1 AGYWRR
7 QVRQPVQ
14 WAQAM
19 AAMER
24 QQAAIYLEVGPGT
37 TLVGLGRQCV
47 EQAERVWVAS
57 LRSARGEWEQILDSL
72 GRIYLRGAEI
82 DWNAFDQPYHR
93 RRTPLP
99 TYPFQRKHF
108 WIQNVE
114 HRLPK
119 SPASEPP
126 ANWFYELGWEAKPVL
141 SSTGPSTNSDAA
153 DFSSLKTTA
162 ERLRIETGFDQ
173 YDKLKPSLDR
183 VSADFIIGALRRLGF
198 GFVPKTEFRCED
210 LARTL
215 GVVPQQFRLFERL
228 LTVFTEE
235 GIVARDDARW
245 VVVRNPPEGD
255 PAAECRTL
263 ESKFAPFRAEIE
275 MLRRCGSALAEV
287 LSGRTD
293 PLQLLFSEG
302 SFESAE
308 ALYTESPGLRVFNS
322 LAAAAVAQEVRQR
335 PGRKLRILEIGAGT
349 GATTA
354 WIAEVLPPERTEYCY
369 TDISAAF
376 LTRAKNKFKD
386 HPFFQYRT
394 LDIERD
400 PGAQGFQPGQ
410 FDIIIAANVLH
421 ATTDL
426 ASTMRHARS
435 LLAPSGVVLLVEGIR
450 PEAWVDLTFGLTEG
464 WWRFRDH
471 ELRPSYP
478 LISQEKWVDLL
489 TATGFC
495 GADAIRAGDS
505 QVAIILAR
513 APHTAIAHHWLVI
526 PDRGGVAAEFTSLL
540 HSLGGSF
547 DMANAEQ
554 ALDLL
559 QTQRFEGVLYL
570 PVLDCPPTAALSAES
585 IRAQI
590 FDGNDTI
597 LRLVQTLI
605 KTSGRLWTVTRGAQQ
620 VVGTEAELNV
630 AQATAWGWS
639 KTISLEH
646 PNCGGGVIDLDPAA
660 SDRENASVILDAV
673 LNIGTNAE
681 DQIAIRNGMRYV
693 PRLRRSPPPPCALQ
707 PLAKD
712 KTYLITGGL
721 GGVGLGLARWMAQR
735 GARRLFLVGR
745 TALPDRATWDK
756 VPSDSDAGA
765 RITAIRE
772 IESFGTEVSLGIVD
786 LFDQQQVETMFASV
800 SGELGGIFHL
810 AAAGDASSLVNMT
823 SDGMRKVMAPKMLG
837 TWNLHVASR
846 NMALD
851 FFVMFSSWASVL
863 GAQDLGHYNAANQF
877 MDAVAHYR
885 RSLGLPAT
893 ALNWGAWDVIR
904 NASAELLREYERSGL
919 QSMPSAAAFTA
930 MYRAASAGT
939 TQMLVANVDW
949 QKLKPLYEIRRA
961 RPILEFTSNLA
972 QPSAAQVSPVAD
984 GSANQAIAERPA
996 ESKESPRVNIRAEI
1010 LRSSTGE
1017 RIHRLESYVAGV
1029 LAAVIGTP
1037 GGQLAYS
1044 TATDELGLDSLM
1056 ALEARNQIN
1065 SELEINIPVA
1075 RFLQGLTITE
1085 LAAKIAAE
1093 LSDDILA
1100 IEPQTAPDPSLN
1112 IDDSFG
1118 LSFAQRAYWV
1128 VQRVVPDSITSN
1140 CAFTAKAS
1148 PFLQFDAFERA
1159 VWKLM
1164 ERHAA
1169 LRTVIFETE
1178 DGEPRQCV
1186 QTSWRPET
1194 TLIDVSGLTEREF
1207 ADLVEREFTRSFD
1220 MTKSVFRIPVFR
1232 RNDYDVLLFVFHH
1245 VVVDGT
1251 SMPLS
1256 FGELRDMYTAELT
1269 GQSVQLAPVRATFKD
1284 FVDWESKLVNG
1295 PGMQRLWD
1303 FWEQELDGELPIL
1316 TLPFSRP
1323 RSASFLPRGVRM
1335 TLEFD
1340 SELTHAIHE
1349 SARQTKAT
1357 TFVFLLAAFQ
1367 ILLSSYSGQ
1376 DDLLVGTSSSTR
1388 DLAKWENTVGCLVNL
1403 FPIRS
1408 RSSRTATFAEYLT
1421 ATRRTILA
1429 ALDHQGVPFYL
1440 LIERLRVRRE
1450 LGRPTLF
1457 QAFFNFLT
1465 ERPGDLGRFL
1475 LGVPDATVQF
1485 GNSVLTSWMNLRYP
1499 ETQSDIMLYLADFG
1513 EEIHGYFHYNADV
1526 IDESVIRSMTTD
1538 YIAIVRAIVANPNI
1552 PISQLP
1558 ITSFPQSETEPE
1570 ELLL

>member
-1 AGYWRR
+1 
-7 QVRQPVQ
+7 
-14 WAQAM
+14 
-19 AAMER
+19 
-24 QQAAIYLEVGPGT
+24 
-37 TLVGLGRQCV
+37 
-47 EQAERVWVAS
+47 
-57 LRSARGEWEQILDSL
+57 
-72 GRIYLRGAEI
+72 
-82 DWNAFDQPYHR
+82 
-93 RRTPLP
+93 
-99 TYPFQRKHF
+99 
-108 WIQNVE
+108 
-114 HRLPK
+114 
-119 SPASEPP
+119 
-126 ANWFYELGWEAKPVL
+126 
-141 SSTGPSTNSDAA
+141 
-153 DFSSLKTTA
+153 
-162 ERLRIETGFDQ
+162 
-173 YDKLKPSLDR
+173 
-183 VSADFIIGALRRLGF
+183 
-198 GFVPKTEFRCED
+198 
-210 LARTL
+210 
-215 GVVPQQFRLFERL
+215 
-228 LTVFTEE
+228 
-235 GIVARDDARW
+235 
-245 VVVRNPPEGD
+245 
-255 PAAECRTL
+255 
-263 ESKFAPFRAEIE
+263 
-275 MLRRCGSALAEV
+275 
-287 LSGRTD
+287 
-293 PLQLLFSEG
+293 
-302 SFESAE
+302 
-308 ALYTESPGLRVFNS
+308 
-322 LAAAAVAQEVRQR
+322 
-335 PGRKLRILEIGAGT
+335 
-349 GATTA
+349 
-354 WIAEVLPPERTEYCY
+354 
-369 TDISAAF
+369 
-376 LTRAKNKFKD
+376 
-386 HPFFQYRT
+386 
-394 LDIERD
+394 
-400 PGAQGFQPGQ
+400 
-410 FDIIIAANVLH
+410 
-421 ATTDL
+421 
-426 ASTMRHARS
+426 
-435 LLAPSGVVLLVEGIR
+435 
-450 PEAWVDLTFGLTEG
+450 
-464 WWRFRDH
+464 
-471 ELRPSYP
+471 
-478 LISQEKWVDLL
+478 
-489 TATGFC
+489 
-495 GADAIRAGDS
+495 
-505 QVAIILAR
+505 
-513 APHTAIAHHWLVI
+513 
-526 PDRGGVAAEFTSLL
+526 
-540 HSLGGSF
+540 
-547 DMANAEQ
+547 
-554 ALDLL
+554 
-559 QTQRFEGVLYL
+559 
-570 PVLDCPPTAALSAES
+570 
-585 IRAQI
+585 
-590 FDGNDTI
+590 
-597 LRLVQTLI
+597 
-605 KTSGRLWTVTRGAQQ
+605 
-620 VVGTEAELNV
+620 
-630 AQATAWGWS
+630 
-639 KTISLEH
+639 
-646 PNCGGGVIDLDPAA
+646 
-660 SDRENASVILDAV
+660 
-673 LNIGTNAE
+673 
-681 DQIAIRNGMRYV
+681 
-693 PRLRRSPPPPCALQ
+693 
-707 PLAKD
+707 
-712 KTYLITGGL
+712 
-721 GGVGLGLARWMAQR
+721 
-735 GARRLFLVGR
+735 
-745 TALPDRATWDK
+745 
-756 VPSDSDAGA
+756 
-765 RITAIRE
+765 
-772 IESFGTEVSLGIVD
+772 
-786 LFDQQQVETMFASV
+786 
-800 SGELGGIFHL
+800 
-810 AAAGDASSLVNMT
+810 
-823 SDGMRKVMAPKMLG
+823 
-837 TWNLHVASR
+837 
-846 NMALD
+846 
-851 FFVMFSSWASVL
+851 
-863 GAQDLGHYNAANQF
+863 
-877 MDAVAHYR
+877 
-885 RSLGLPAT
+885 
-893 ALNWGAWDVIR
+893 
-904 NASAELLREYERSGL
+904 
-919 QSMPSAAAFTA
+919 
-930 MYRAASAGT
+930 
-939 TQMLVANVDW
+939 
-949 QKLKPLYEIRRA
+949 
-961 RPILEFTSNLA
+961 
-972 QPSAAQVSPVAD
+972 
-984 GSANQAIAERPA
+984 
-996 ESKESPRVNIRAEI
+996 
-1010 LRSSTGE
+1010 
-1017 RIHRLESYVAGV
+1017 
-1029 LAAVIGTP
+1029 
-1037 GGQLAYS
+1037 
-1044 TATDELGLDSLM
+1044 M

-1558 ITSFPQSETEPE
+1558 ITSFPQSETEAE

>member
-1 AGYWRR
+1 
-7 QVRQPVQ
+7 
-14 WAQAM
+14 
-19 AAMER
+19 
-24 QQAAIYLEVGPGT
+24 
-37 TLVGLGRQCV
+37 
-47 EQAERVWVAS
+47 
-57 LRSARGEWEQILDSL
+57 LDSL

-82 DWNAFDQPYHR
+82 DWNAFDQPYQR

-99 TYPFQRKHF
+99 TYPFQRKRF
-108 WIQNVE
+108 WIPNVE

-119 SPASEPP
+119 PPASEPP

-141 SSTGPSTNSDAA
+141 SSTGPSTNTDAA

-183 VSADFIIGALRRLGF
+183 VSADFIIGALKRLGF

-215 GVVPQQFRLFERL
+215 GVVPQQVRLFERL

-263 ESKFAPFRAEIE
+263 ESKFAPFRAEIA

-287 LSGRTD
+287 LSGQTD

-513 APHTAIAHHWLVI
+513 APHTAIAHHWLVV

-570 PVLDCPPTAALSAES
+570 PVLDCPPTAALSAET

-597 LRLVQTLI
+597 LRVVQTLI

-693 PRLRRSPPPPCALQ
+693 PRLRRSPPPPCAFQ
-707 PLAKD
+707 PLARD

-756 VPSDSDAGA
+756 IPSDSVAGA

-772 IESFGTEVSLGIVD
+772 IESFGAEVSLGIVD

-800 SGELGGIFHL
+800 SGEWGGIFHL
-810 AAAGDASSLVNMT
+810 AAAGDMSSLVNMT

-877 MDAVAHYR
+877 MDAVAHCR
-885 RSLGLPAT
+885 RSLGLRAT

-984 GSANQAIAERPA
+984 GSANQAIAEQPA

-1037 GGQLAYS
+1037 GDQLAYA
-1044 TATDELGLDSLM
+1044 TATDEIGLDSLM

-1093 LSDDILA
+1093 LSDKTHA
-1100 IEPQTAPDPSLN
+1100 TEQQVASDPSLS

-1148 PFLQFDAFERA
+1148 PFLQFDEFERA

-1164 ERHAA
+1164 ERHAT
-1169 LRTVIFETE
+1169 LRTVIFETG
-1178 DGEPRQCV
+1178 DGEPRQRV
-1186 QTSWRPET
+1186 QTAWRPET

-1245 VVVDGT
+1245 IVVDGT

-1256 FGELRDMYTAELT
+1256 FDELRNMYTAELT

-1316 TLPFSRP
+1316 MLPFSRP

-1376 DDLLVGTSSSTR
+1376 DDLLVGTSSSAR

-1408 RSSRTATFAEYLT
+1408 RVPRTGSFAEYLA

-1429 ALDHQGVPFYL
+1429 ALDHQGIPFIL
-1440 LIERLRVRRE
+1440 LVERLRVRRE

-1465 ERPGDLGRFL
+1465 ERSGDMGRFL
-1475 LGVPDATVQF
+1475 LGVQDATVQF
-1485 GNSVLTSWMNLRYP
+1485 GNSVLTPWMNLRYP
-1499 ETQSDIMLYLADFG
+1499 ETQSDIMLYLADFSD
-1513 EEIHGYFHYNADV
+1513 EIHGYFHYNADV
-1526 IDESVIRSMTTD
+1526 IDESVIRSMTAD
-1538 YIAIVRAIVANPNI
+1538 YLAIVRAIVADPNI

-1558 ITSFPQSETEPE
+1558 ITSFAQTEIEPE